1 MSTSATHNAIM
12 EVGGKDHVLMLV
24 ARSYVQWKS
33 RIRRYIT
40 TRLNHELINEYIKN
54 GPYEYKWVNYP
65 KVLPANGNPGRQPKS
80 KLETYSIVN
89 DEIKK
94 RVDAEVKEVHII
106 LIGIDNDIYSTVDAY
121 ANAKEMWIVIV
132 RLMQGENINKQD
144 METNLKRKEIARAP
158 SPPHESEHE
167 VVSDEDDT
175 PRDKEIPK
183 LMALISTSFK
193 NIYNLATTTS

>member
-12 EVGGKDHVLMLV
+12 EVGGKDHALMLV
-24 ARSYVQWKS
+24 AGSYVWWKS

-40 TRLNHELINEYIKN
+40 TRLNHELINEYIEN

-65 KVLPANGNPGRQPKS
+65 KVLPANGNPGRQAKS

-121 ANAKEMWIVIV
+121 ANAKEMWIVII

-144 METNLKRKEIARAP
+144 VETNL
-158 SPPHESEHE
+158 
-167 VVSDEDDT
+167 
-175 PRDKEIPK
+175 
-183 LMALISTSFK
+183 F
-193 NIYNLATTTS
+193 